1 MDARGR
7 VAREAARLLYT
18 GSSEEYRQAKDMAAR
33 SLGLDSMPSNFE
45 VAVELDLLVEQSEG
59 EGRRRLLM
67 EMRIQALKIMRAL
80 SDYSPLLIGS
90 VWRGTARK
98 GSDIDITAYAVEHK
112 DVESELIRSGYIVER
127 SEEVDIM
134 KECRMVRSRHIT
146 IPLEAGFE
154 AEVVVRP
161 PEERGEADI
170 CEIYGDLKRG
180 LNLHDLER
188 LMKTDPLRKFV
199 PRRRSR

>member
-1 MDARGR
+1 LDARER
-7 VAREAARLLYT
+7 VAREAARLLYNC
-18 GSSEEYRQAKDMAAR
+18 SSEEYRQAKETAAC
-33 SLGLDSMPSNFE
+33 SLGLDAMPSNFE
-45 VAVELDLLVEQSEG
+45 VAVELDLLAEQSEG

-67 EMRIQALKIMRAL
+67 EMRVQALKIMWAL
-80 SDYSPLLIGS
+80 RDYSPLLIGS

-98 GSDIDITAYAVEHK
+98 GSDIDITAYAVEYK
-112 DVESELIRSGYIVER
+112 GVESELIQSGYIVGR

-134 KECRMVRSRHIT
+134 KEGRMVRSRHIT

-180 LNLHDLER
+180 LSLRDLER